1 MASVYLKRNTWY
13 VSLLDGLV
21 RRRLVRTLATTKGEA
36 RRLALELD
44 RTAERQRL
52 GLEAAP
58 LESSATVADLCD
70 WWLANR
76 CTPGREYLE
85 RKRLQRHVLKAPFGK
100 IAARHLTADDVR
112 DALRAMLASGLSP
125 WTVKG
130 IRGSLNTVFRRAP
143 KSLWNGP
150 NPIQDVEPVTLPRK
164 IRATLRA
171 EEVPLLMM
179 HVPDEW
185 RGVFAAALYTGMRKG
200 ELFGLRKADVDLE
213 HRLLVLARS
222 YGAETTKGKHADVIP
237 ISAPLLPF
245 LKAAIAESTSDL
257 VFPNPDGSMRSPES
271 DPQKVLRHALGRA
284 GLVDG
289 YEHVCRRCKAKGKPH
304 SERHADAELRKCPQ
318 CGMKLWP
325 RAELRQMRF
334 HDLRHSTATLLLRAG
349 VDLHRV
355 QRILRHK
362 DVKLTTDTYGH
373 LDVEDLRAAVE
384 SMPSSHFVD
393 AEFSTSD
400 DVTGEKARS
409 HATRLLPDL
418 ISEKNESPGLV
429 DFSSETGALK
439 LSGRQDLNLRPLGPE
454 PSALPG

>member
-85 RKRLQRHVLKAPFGK
+85 RKRLQRHVLKAPLGK

-150 NPIQDVEPVTLPRK
+150 NPIQDVEPITLPRK

-222 YGAETTKGKHADVIP
+222 
-237 ISAPLLPF
+237 
-245 LKAAIAESTSDL
+245 
-257 VFPNPDGSMRSPES
+257 
-271 DPQKVLRHALGRA
+271 
-284 GLVDG
+284 
-289 YEHVCRRCKAKGKPH
+289 
-304 SERHADAELRKCPQ
+304 
-318 CGMKLWP
+318 
-325 RAELRQMRF
+325 
-334 HDLRHSTATLLLRAG
+334 
-349 VDLHRV
+349 
-355 QRILRHK
+355 
-362 DVKLTTDTYGH
+362 
-373 LDVEDLRAAVE
+373 
-384 SMPSSHFVD
+384 
-393 AEFSTSD
+393 
-400 DVTGEKARS
+400 
-409 HATRLLPDL
+409 
-418 ISEKNESPGLV
+418 
-429 DFSSETGALK
+429 
-439 LSGRQDLNLRPLGPE
+439 
-454 PSALPG
+454 